1 MIVIIGGG
9 AAGLMAGIAAGRAGA
24 RARVLDGVKKV
35 GAKILV
41 SGGSRCNVTN
51 EHVVPARFN
60 GEECAPFIARILR
73 SFSPADTHRFF
84 REIGVELKLEPTGKF
99 FPTTDTS
106 RTVLAAL
113 LEALKDAEVP
123 LSTETPVT
131 RIERVDDSSWR
142 VHVGGAKPE
151 IIEASGVILAT
162 GGLALP
168 KSGSDGRGYRMAR
181 EFGHTVI
188 ETTPA
193 LTPLLGGDETHH
205 ALSGRSLEARLTLYR
220 EDKPAQNERLAS
232 YTGALLFTHRGY
244 SGPVALNI
252 SRHVARERWQY
263 RRASVFASFF
273 PDVAEADEG
282 QFWSEWSQ
290 RNARKNVANALS
302 AHMPD
307 DIAETLAKNA
317 GVENSPL
324 GRLSREGVA
333 ALRAQMFACFL
344 SVDDVAPYE
353 KAETTAGGI
362 ALKEIAPATMMSRL
376 APGLFFCGEICDVDG
391 WLGGYNFQWAWS
403 SGIVAGRAAA
413 KWQKKFVAAAEL
425 SVPND
430 EKASGSTFRRRPVN
444 ALD

>member
-1 MIVIIGGG
+1 MIVIIGAG
-9 AAGLMAGIAAGRAGA
+9 AAGLMAGIAAGRLGA
-24 RARVLDGVKKV
+24 HACVLDGVKKV

-60 GEECAPFIARILR
+60 GENSAPFIARILR

-84 REIGVELKLEPTGKF
+84 KEIGVELKLEATGKF

-113 LEALKDAEVP
+113 LQALNEAQVSLY
-123 LSTETPVT
+123 TETPVLK
-131 RIERVDDSSWR
+131 IERVGENSWR
-142 VHVGGAKPE
+142 VHTGGANPE
-151 IIEASGVILAT
+151 IIDASCVILAT

-168 KSGSDGRGYRMAR
+168 KSGSDGRGYKMAR
-181 EFGHTVI
+181 ALGHTVI

-193 LTPLLGGDETHH
+193 LTPLLGSDEAHH
-205 ALSGRSLEARLTLYR
+205 ALSGRSLPARLTLYR
-220 EDKPAQNERLAS
+220 EDKPAQNEKLAS
-232 YTGALLFTHRGY
+232 YEGSLLFTHRGY

-263 RRASVFASFF
+263 PNASVFASFF
-273 PDVAEADEG
+273 PEVKEEDEG
-282 QFWSEWSQ
+282 KFWTEWAQ
-290 RNARKNVANALS
+290 KAAKKNVANALS

-307 DIAETLAKNA
+307 DIAEALAARA

-333 ALRAQMFACFL
+333 ALREQMFACPL
-344 SVDDVAPYE
+344 SIDAVAPYE

-362 ALKEIAPATMMSRL
+362 ALDEIAPNTMMSKL

-403 SGIVAGRAAA
+403 SGVVAGRAAA
-413 KWQKKFVAAAEL
+413 KWEKKMSDKL
-425 SVPND
+425 
-430 EKASGSTFRRRPVN
+430 
-444 ALD
+444 

>member
-9 AAGLMAGIAAGRAGA
+9 AAGLMAGIAAGRLGA

-60 GEECAPFIARILR
+60 GEGCAPFIARTLR

-84 REIGVELKLEPTGKF
+84 RDIGVELKLEPTGKF
-99 FPTTDTS
+99 FPTSDTS

-113 LEALKDAEVP
+113 LGALSDAKVP
-123 LSTETPVT
+123 LHLETPVT
-131 RIERVDDSSWR
+131 KIERVGDQSWR
-142 VHVGGAKPE
+142 VHTGGANPE
-151 IIEASGVILAT
+151 IIEASCVILAT

-168 KSGSDGRGYRMAR
+168 KSGSDGRGYKMAR
-181 EFGHTVI
+181 ALGHTVI

-193 LTPLLGGDETHH
+193 LTPLLGHDEVHQS
-205 ALSGRSLEARLTLYR
+205 LSGRSLEARLTLYR
-220 EDKPAQNERLAS
+220 DDKPAQNERLAS
-232 YTGALLFTHRGY
+232 YEGSLLFTHRGY

-263 RRASVFASFF
+263 SGASVFASFF
-273 PDVAEADEG
+273 PHVKEEEEG
-282 QFWSEWSQ
+282 QFWGEWAQ
-290 RNARKNVANALS
+290 KNPKKNVANALS

-307 DIAETLAKNA
+307 DIAEALAARA

-333 ALRAQMFACFL
+333 ALRAQMFACPL
-344 SVDDVAPYE
+344 SVDEVAPYE

-362 ALKEIAPATMMSRL
+362 ALSEIAPATMMSKL

-413 KWQKKFVAAAEL
+413 KWEKKISESAA
-425 SVPND
+425 
-430 EKASGSTFRRRPVN
+430 
-444 ALD
+444 

>member
-24 RARVLDGVKKV
+24 QARVVDGVKKV

-60 GEECAPFIARILR
+60 GEGCAPFIARILR

-84 REIGVELKLEPTGKF
+84 REIGVELKLEATGKF
-99 FPTTDTS
+99 FPTSDTS

-113 LEALKDAEVP
+113 LQALLDAKVP
-123 LSTETPVT
+123 LYTETPVT
-131 RIERVDDSSWR
+131 KIERNGENAWR
-142 VHVGGAKPE
+142 VHVGGARPE
-151 IIEASGVILAT
+151 IMEASCVVLAT

-181 EFGHTVI
+181 ELGHTIV

-193 LTPLLGGDETHH
+193 LTPLLGNDETHH
-205 ALSGRSLEARLTLYR
+205 ALSGRSLPARLTLYR
-220 EDKPAQNERLAS
+220 EDKPASHQRLAS
-232 YTGALLFTHRGY
+232 YQGSLLFTHRGY

-263 RRASVFASFF
+263 PDAAVFASFF
-273 PDVAEADEG
+273 PEVKEEDEG
-282 QFWSEWSQ
+282 KFWGEWSQ
-290 RNARKNVANALS
+290 KNPKKNVANALS

-307 DIAETLAKNA
+307 DIAETLATNA

-333 ALRAQMFACFL
+333 ALRAQMFACPLAVVGSRALRKSRNNGGRHRFKRNRARHHDEPIGARFV
-344 SVDDVAPYE
+344 SVRRNLRR
-353 KAETTAGGI
+353 G
-362 ALKEIAPATMMSRL
+362 RL
-376 APGLFFCGEICDVDG
+376 ARRLQFPVGVEFG
-391 WLGGYNFQWAWS
+391 
-403 SGIVAGRAAA
+403 
-413 KWQKKFVAAAEL
+413 
-425 SVPND
+425 
-430 EKASGSTFRRRPVN
+430 RRRRTRGGQVGQKTRGQGRRIKQSAVCPRQT
-444 ALD
+444 AL

>member
-24 RARVLDGVKKV
+24 RVRVLDGVKKV

-60 GEECAPFIARILR
+60 GDDCAPFIARILR

-84 REIGVELKLEPTGKF
+84 QEIGVELKLEATGKF
-99 FPTTDTS
+99 FPVTDSS

-113 LEALKDAEVP
+113 LQALSDAKVSLHHQTPVVKIEREGDKSWLVHTGGANAEV
-123 LSTETPVT
+123 
-131 RIERVDDSSWR
+131 
-142 VHVGGAKPE
+142 
-151 IIEASGVILAT
+151 IEASCVILAT

-168 KSGSDGRGYRMAR
+168 KSGSDGRGYKMACA
-181 EFGHTVI
+181 FGHSIV

-193 LTPLLGGDETHH
+193 LTPLLGDDKSHQ

-220 EDKPAQNERLAS
+220 ADKPAQNERLAS
-232 YTGALLFTHRGY
+232 YTGSLLFTHRGY

-252 SRHVARERWQY
+252 SRHVARARW
-263 RRASVFASFF
+263 RFPDASVFASFF
-273 PDVAEADEG
+273 SEVAVEDEG
-282 QFWSEWSQ
+282 AFWSEWSQ
-290 RNARKNVANALS
+290 RQAKKNVANALS

-307 DIAETLAKNA
+307 DIAETLAANA

-333 ALRAQMFACFL
+333 ALRAQMFHCPLA
-344 SVDDVAPYE
+344 VHEVAPYE

-362 ALKEIAPATMMSRL
+362 ALKEIAPATMMSKL

-403 SGIVAGRAAA
+403 SGVVAGRAAA
-413 KWQKKFVAAAEL
+413 KWVKQSSDV
-425 SVPND
+425 
-430 EKASGSTFRRRPVN
+430 G
-444 ALD
+444 

>member
-1 MIVIIGGG
+1 MIVIIGAG

-24 RARVLDGVKKV
+24 SARVLDGVKKV

-60 GEECAPFIARILR
+60 GEGCAPFLARTLR

-84 REIGVELKLEPTGKF
+84 KEIGVELKLEATGKF
-99 FPTTDTS
+99 FPTSDTS

-113 LEALKDAEVP
+113 LKALEDAKVP
-123 LSTETPVT
+123 LYTETPVT
-131 RIERVDDSSWR
+131 KIERVSEESWR
-142 VHVGGAKPE
+142 VHVGGQTPE
-151 IIEASGVILAT
+151 IIEASCVILAT

-181 EFGHTVI
+181 SLGHTVI

-193 LTPLLGGDETHH
+193 LTPLLGSDEVHH
-205 ALSGRSLEARLTLYR
+205 ALSGRSLPVRLTLYR
-220 EDKPAQNERLAS
+220 EDKPAGNQRLAS
-232 YTGALLFTHRGY
+232 YEGSLLFTHRGY

-263 RRASVFASFF
+263 PRASVFASFF
-273 PDVAEADEG
+273 PDVKEEDEG
-282 QFWSEWSQ
+282 QFWTEWAQKSPK
-290 RNARKNVANALS
+290 KNVANALS

-307 DIAETLAKNA
+307 DIAEVLAARA

-333 ALRAQMFACFL
+333 ALRAQMFACPL
-344 SVDDVAPYE
+344 SVDEVAPYE
-353 KAETTAGGI
+353 KAEATAGGI
-362 ALKEIAPATMMSRL
+362 ALSEIAPATMMSRL

-413 KWQKKFVAAAEL
+413 KW
-425 SVPND
+425 
-430 EKASGSTFRRRPVN
+430 EKDKG
-444 ALD
+444 

>member
-1 MIVIIGGG
+1 MIVIIGAG

-24 RARVLDGVKKV
+24 PARVLDGVKKV

-51 EHVVPARFN
+51 EHVVPARFS
-60 GEECAPFIARILR
+60 GEGCAPFIARTLR

-84 REIGVELKLEPTGKF
+84 QEIGVELKLEATGKF
-99 FPTTDTS
+99 FPTSDTS

-113 LEALKDAEVP
+113 LRALDAAKVP
-123 LSTETPVT
+123 LFTEKPVLE
-131 RIERVDDSSWR
+131 IEQVGAGESASWR
-142 VHVGGAKPE
+142 VHVGGQIPE
-151 IIEASGVILAT
+151 IIEASCVILAT

-168 KSGSDGRGYRMAR
+168 KSGSDGRGYKMAR
-181 EFGHTVI
+181 ALGHSVI

-193 LTPLLGGDETHH
+193 LTPLLGSDPVHQELT
-205 ALSGRSLEARLTLYR
+205 GRSLPARLTLYR

-232 YTGALLFTHRGY
+232 YEGSLLFTHRGY

-263 RRASVFASFF
+263 PRASVFASFF
-273 PDVAEADEG
+273 PDVKEADEG
-282 QFWSEWSQ
+282 KFWTEWAQ
-290 RNARKNVANALS
+290 KYPKKNVANALS

-307 DIAETLAKNA
+307 DIAEALAARA

-333 ALRAQMFACFL
+333 ALREQMFACPL
-344 SVDDVAPYE
+344 SIDDVAPYE

-362 ALKEIAPATMMSRL
+362 ALAEIAPATMMSRI

-403 SGIVAGRAAA
+403 SGVVAGRAAA
-413 KWQKKFVAAAEL
+413 KWQKKSKTET
-425 SVPND
+425 S
-430 EKASGSTFRRRPVN
+430 
-444 ALD
+444 

>member
-1 MIVIIGGG
+1 
-9 AAGLMAGIAAGRAGA
+9 MAGIAAGRASA
-24 RARVLDGVKKV
+24 RVRVLDGVKKV

-60 GEECAPFIARILR
+60 GDDCAPFIARILR
-73 SFSPADTHRFF
+73 SFSPADTQRFF
-84 REIGVELKLEPTGKF
+84 REIGVELKLEATGKF
-99 FPTTDTS
+99 FPVTDSS

-113 LEALKDAEVP
+113 LQALADADVP

-131 RIERVDDSSWR
+131 KIERIGDSNWR
-142 VHVGGAKPE
+142 VHIGGANPE
-151 IIEASGVILAT
+151 IIPASCVIMAT

-168 KSGSDGRGYRMAR
+168 KSGSDGRGYKMAR

-193 LTPLLGGDETHH
+193 LTPLLGNDETHH
-205 ALSGRSLEARLTLYR
+205 ALSGRSLETRLTLYR
-220 EDKPAQNERLAS
+220 ADKPAQNERLAS
-232 YTGALLFTHRGY
+232 YSGSLLFTHRGY

-263 RRASVFASFF
+263 PDATVFASFF
-273 PDVAEADEG
+273 PDVAVEEEG
-282 QFWSEWSQ
+282 VFWTEWSQ
-290 RNARKNVANALS
+290 KHAKKNVANALS
-302 AHMPD
+302 ATMPD
-307 DIAETLAKNA
+307 DIAEALAARA

-333 ALRAQMFACFL
+333 ALRAQMFACPFPIYE
-344 SVDDVAPYE
+344 VAPYE

-362 ALKEIAPATMMSRL
+362 ALGEIAPATMMSKL

-403 SGIVAGRAAA
+403 SGVVAGRAAA
-413 KWQKKFVAAAEL
+413 KWDARIA
-425 SVPND
+425 D
-430 EKASGSTFRRRPVN
+430 SG
-444 ALD
+444 

>member
-1 MIVIIGGG
+1 MIVIIGAG

-24 RARVLDGVKKV
+24 PARVLDGVKKV

-60 GEECAPFIARILR
+60 GDNCAPFIARILR

-84 REIGVELKLEPTGKF
+84 HEIGVELKLESTGKF
-99 FPTTDTS
+99 FPTSDTS

-113 LEALKDAEVP
+113 LRALDEANVP
-123 LSTETPVT
+123 LHTETPVLK
-131 RIERVDDSSWR
+131 IERVGEGETASWR
-142 VHVGGAKPE
+142 VHVGGAQPE

-168 KSGSDGRGYRMAR
+168 KSGSDGRGYKMAR
-181 EFGHTVI
+181 ALGHSVV

-193 LTPLLGGDETHH
+193 LTPLLGSDEVHQGLT
-205 ALSGRSLEARLTLYR
+205 GRSLPARLTLYR
-220 EDKPAQNERLAS
+220 EEKPAQNEKLAS
-232 YTGALLFTHRGY
+232 YEGSLLFTHRGY

-252 SRHVARERWQY
+252 SRHVARERWTY
-263 RRASVFASFF
+263 PHASVFASFF
-273 PDVAEADEG
+273 PDVKEEDEG
-282 QFWSEWSQ
+282 KFWTQWAQ
-290 RNARKNVANALS
+290 KVPKKNVANALS

-307 DIAETLAKNA
+307 DIAEMLAARA

-333 ALRAQMFACFL
+333 ALREQMFACPL

-362 ALKEIAPATMMSRL
+362 ALAEIAPATMMSKL

-403 SGIVAGRAAA
+403 SGVIAGRAAA
-413 KWQKKFVAAAEL
+413 KWQKRIGA
-425 SVPND
+425 
-430 EKASGSTFRRRPVN
+430 
-444 ALD
+444 

>member
-1 MIVIIGGG
+1 MIVIIGAG

-60 GEECAPFIARILR
+60 GEGSAPFIARILR

-84 REIGVELKLEPTGKF
+84 REIGVELKLEATGKF
-99 FPTTDTS
+99 FPTTDSS

-113 LEALKDAEVP
+113 LQALVEAEVP
-123 LSTETPVT
+123 LYTETPVLK
-131 RIERVDDSSWR
+131 IERVGEGETTSWR
-142 VHVGGAKPE
+142 VHVGGANPE
-151 IIEASGVILAT
+151 IIEASCVILAT

-168 KSGSDGRGYRMAR
+168 KSGSDGRGYKMAR
-181 EFGHTVI
+181 ALGHSVV

-193 LTPLLGGDETHH
+193 LTPLLGSDEVHRG
-205 ALSGRSLEARLTLYR
+205 LSGRSLDTRLTLYR
-220 EDKPAQNERLAS
+220 GDKPAQNEKLAS
-232 YTGALLFTHRGY
+232 YEGSLLFTHRGY

-252 SRHVARERWQY
+252 SRHVARERPRY
-263 RRASVFASFF
+263 PDASVFASFF
-273 PDVAEADEG
+273 PDVKPEDEG
-282 QFWSEWSQ
+282 QFWSEWAQ
-290 RNARKNVANALS
+290 KTPKKNVANALS
-302 AHMPD
+302 AHMPE
-307 DIAETLAKNA
+307 DIAEALAARA

-333 ALRAQMFACFL
+333 ALREQMFACPL
-344 SVDDVAPYE
+344 SVQEVAPYE

-362 ALKEIAPATMMSRL
+362 ALSEIAPATMMSKL

-403 SGIVAGRAAA
+403 SGVVAGRAAA
-413 KWQKKFVAAAEL
+413 KWQKGK
-425 SVPND
+425 
-430 EKASGSTFRRRPVN
+430 G
-444 ALD
+444 

>member
-1 MIVIIGGG
+1 
-9 AAGLMAGIAAGRAGA
+9 MAGIAAGQLGA

-60 GEECAPFIARILR
+60 GEDCAPFIARILR

-99 FPTTDTS
+99 FPTTDSS

-113 LEALKDAEVP
+113 LQALVDAKVP
-123 LSTETPVT
+123 LYTETPVT
-131 RIERVDDSSWR
+131 KIECIGDGDAPRWR
-142 VHVGGAKPE
+142 VHTGGANPE
-151 IIEASGVILAT
+151 IIEASCVILAT

-168 KSGSDGRGYRMAR
+168 KSGSDGRGYKMAR
-181 EFGHTVI
+181 ALGHTIV

-193 LTPLLGGDETHH
+193 LTPLLGNDEVHH
-205 ALSGRSLEARLTLYR
+205 ALSGRSLNARLTLYR
-220 EDKPAQNERLAS
+220 EDKPAQNQRLAS
-232 YTGALLFTHRGY
+232 YEGSLLFTHRGY

-263 RRASVFASFF
+263 PNASVFASFF
-273 PDVAEADEG
+273 PDVKEEDEG
-282 QFWSEWSQ
+282 TFWGEWSQ
-290 RNARKNVANALS
+290 RNPKKNVANALS
-302 AHMPD
+302 ATMPD
-307 DIAETLAKNA
+307 DIAEALATRA

-333 ALRAQMFACFL
+333 ALREQMFACPL

-362 ALKEIAPATMMSRL
+362 ALAEIAPATMMSKL
-376 APGLFFCGEICDVDG
+376 APGLFLCGEICDVDG

-413 KWQKKFVAAAEL
+413 KWEARM
-425 SVPND
+425 SD
-430 EKASGSTFRRRPVN
+430 GR
-444 ALD
+444 